1 MKTFPFVEALLKAT
15 TLAKNA
21 PVSHVLPQLE
31 LFINFEAKNGF
42 IGIDFAQWTGDE
54 SVIFLDVHRRACR
67 NVKLARI
74 FID

>member
-42 IGIDFAQWTGDE
+42 IGIDFAQWTGAACDLRAPCSRADR
-54 SVIFLDVHRRACR
+54 SVSWT
-67 NVKLARI
+67 
-74 FID
+74 